1 MARERSLYYS
11 PKSSP
16 ESSVNTNPLLIAR
29 TLCLNKLSYGQTCRL
44 FGRKCPVTDC
54 YICLCTACG
63 LCTHMRVCAMRVRA
77 MRVRAMRVHA
87 TCMCVGYLG
96 VCVCQ
101 ASKFGKSVAIF
112 QAFLLPNFRLH

>member
-1 MARERSLYYS
+1 MARECSLYYS

-29 TLCLNKLSYGQTCRL
+29 TLCLNKLSYGQTCGL

-63 LCTHMRVCAMRVRA
+63 LCTHMRVCAMRV
-77 MRVRAMRVHA
+77 HA

-101 ASKFGKSVAIF
+101 VSKFGKSVAIF
-112 QAFLLPNFRLH
+112 QAFLLPNFRFH